1 MPMSCMSAN
10 EFVLLGLDE
19 GRCNDL
25 SVKELG
31 QLVEGQDK
39 DEENVFVKETPSVKE
54 SDPAAHEESNIED
67 RTDVSPD
74 AVLQAQLTLAQYWTK
89 NNFDLSPAVIQVLE
103 RTRTQLL
110 QQQHAVS
117 STTSMPS

>member
-1 MPMSCMSAN
+1 MSAN